1 MRFCAIDRVGS
12 SSSAGSEKIA
22 KKKWVE
28 DNIAYVDKDF
38 NLGNPAGSN
47 TQYSENMICSMDD
60 VLPSGKTL
68 IFAVML
74 GHPLSSVG
82 MASHSQRGGYT
93 QIESVT
99 GRNTIVR
106 VGYSYSGNIEF
117 TLRGFYFK
125 ATGANFEINSITHD
139 FNIGN
144 PIGSNTVNRV
154 DIECTMDTVLPE
166 DAVIVGYGYKKLGNR
181 TGWGYLNTIINRTPI
196 INVGYSYNQT
206 VFFTLIAY
214 YI

>member
-38 NLGNPAGSN
+38 NLGNPAGGN
-47 TQYSENMICSMDD
+47 TQYSENMTCNMDD

-68 IFAVML
+68 LFAVMT
-74 GHPLSSVG
+74 GHPISLVEG
-82 MASHSQRGGYT
+82 TNHGSQRGGYAEV
-93 QIESVT
+93 ESVT
-99 GRNTIVR
+99 GRNASIK
-106 VGYSYSGNIEF
+106 VGYSYNADIIF

-125 ATGANFEINSITHD
+125 STGASYEINSITHD

-144 PIGSNTVNRV
+144 LVSSTTGRV
-154 DIECTMDTVLPE
+154 DVECTMDTVLPE
-166 DAVIVGYGYKKLGNR
+166 DAVVIGYGYKKLGNR

-196 INVGYSYNQT
+196 INVGYSYSQQ
-206 VFFTLIAY
+206 VYFTLIAY